1 MQEFINVARV
11 KGLYHTK
18 NVNSVSDPCKITVQR
33 KYHNICQH
41 VCKTFQITNAHDA
54 KSCVYYN
61 GVRQFEWNHITL
73 VAVGYEICIKYIDSE
88 NHKKRIA
95 DYGNVLFF
103 SPTNARKYL
112 LRIPNPP
119 SCKILKDKVIVDF
132 PVVAAFY
139 NV

>member
-1 MQEFINVARV
+1 MARV

-18 NVNSVSDPCKITVQR
+18 DVNSVSDPCKITVQR

-41 VCKTFQITNAHDA
+41 VYKTFQITDVRNVELR
-54 KSCVYYN
+54 VYYH
-61 GVRQFEWNHITL
+61 GVRQFEWNHMTL

-88 NHKKRIA
+88 NHKKRIT
-95 DYGNVLFF
+95 DYGNTLFF

-119 SCKILKDKVIVDF
+119 VCKILKNKVLVEF

-139 NV
+139 NI